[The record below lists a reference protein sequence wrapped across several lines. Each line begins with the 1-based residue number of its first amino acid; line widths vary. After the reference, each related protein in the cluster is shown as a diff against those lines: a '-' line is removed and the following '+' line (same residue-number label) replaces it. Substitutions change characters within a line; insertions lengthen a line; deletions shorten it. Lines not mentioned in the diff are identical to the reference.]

1 MDKIDI
7 KADFYTK
14 ASDEVLSA
22 LGTTQYGLTQAE
34 VDQRREFFGENI
46 LPEPEKTSL
55 LKVFLKQFNNFLVYI
70 LLLAAGFSIYFS
82 HYIDA
87 VVIGVVVLINAIF
100 GFVQEYRSEKAVAAL
115 KKLVKD
121 NIRVVRNGNMHEID
135 VKFLVPGD
143 IIFIESGDKLPADA
157 RVIESNN
164 LLTNEAALTGE
175 SVPQHKTE
183 EKLPKQVPLPERNNM
198 VYSGTVV
205 VGGEG
210 KAVVTA
216 TGKFTRLGM
225 IATDVTESGSGPSHF
240 MQKVNHLARQLGLIA
255 ILGSVIVMILG
266 WWRGFDHFEVLLLGI
281 ASAVSGIPEGLPAVL
296 AIVLAIGVQRMAKN
310 NAIIKHLSSVE
321 PLGMANVICT
331 DKTGTLTKN
340 KMTVTK
346 IYIADKAY
354 EITGTGYD
362 LEGEFWLGN
371 KKVKALADQCLTQ
384 MLTIGSLTNHA
395 AIVEPENKS
404 ENDNELEIMGD
415 PTEIAL
421 VVAAHK
427 ADLKKQE
434 LLADYKIINN
444 LSFNPEFKMQAV
456 LVERKDSDK
465 EREIFVI
472 GALESILPRCEHL
485 VCEKKQVSFS
495 DEHKEKIANSVKNE
509 ANRGHRL
516 IGAALLKVGREV
528 NEITFESLRGMTFV
542 GFFALIDP
550 PREEAVAAIEQCRSA
565 GVRLVIMTGDSKD
578 TALAISRQLGIF
590 AKDEKAADYVFT
602 DEEIREFSDSKFS
615 QIAKEV
621 KILAR
626 VSPQTKMRL
635 VKELKRQGNVVA
647 MIGDGVND
655 APALKAA
662 DIGVAMGQVGTD
674 VAREA
679 AEIILSDDN
688 FASLIKAIR
697 EGRVV
702 FNNVRR
708 TSSYLITTNVAE
720 FLILIVAIAI
730 GMPMPLLPIHVL
742 WLNLITDGFPSITL
756 ATEPSHGDVLKR
768 PPFPPKTKILN
779 SEVFYLMIIIGV
791 LMVGGT
797 LFLTYPLFKGGQLEH
812 ARTMV
817 FASMSLFQLWNVF
830 NMRSMN
836 KSILRLGFFS
846 NKWINLGL
854 LGALS
859 FQFLV
864 MYIPGLREVFS
875 FTALTLRDWLILLP
889 VTFTVVIG
897 VEIYKYFSFKD
908 KRFFK
913 V

>member
-1 MDKIDI
+1 MDKIDLQTN
-7 KADFYTK
+7 FYSKSTE
-14 ASDEVLSA
+14 EVLRILASS
-22 LGTTQYGLTQAE
+22 QYGLTQAE
-34 VDQRREFFGENI
+34 AKMRLQLYGENI
-46 LPEPEKTSL
+46 LPEPEKKSL
-55 LKVFLKQFNNFLVYI
+55 LAVFLKQFNNFLVYL
-70 LLLAAGFSIYFS
+70 LLLAAGFSVYFS

-87 VVIGVVVLINAIF
+87 VVIVIVVLVEATF

-121 NIRVVRNGNMHEID
+121 DIKVIRDGEMHEID
-135 VKFLVPGD
+135 VKYLVPGD
-143 IIFIESGDKLPADA
+143 IIFVEDGDKLPADA
-157 RVIESNN
+157 RVVESNN

-175 SVPQHKTE
+175 SVPRHKTVD
-183 EKLPKQVPLPERNNM
+183 KLSEHTPLPERSNM
-198 VYSGTVV
+198 LFSGTTV

-210 KAVVTA
+210 RAIVVG
-216 TGKFTRLGM
+216 TGKFTLLGQ
-225 IATDVTESGSGPSHF
+225 IASDVKDSGADSSHF
-240 MQKVNHLARQLGLIA
+240 MKKVDHLAKQLGFVAVI
-255 ILGSVIVMILG
+255 GSVIVMLLG
-266 WWRGFDHFEVLLLGI
+266 WWRGFDMFDVLLLGI

-296 AIVLAIGVQRMAKN
+296 AVVLAIGVQRMAKN

-346 IYIADKAY
+346 IYVSDAMYK
-354 EITGTGYD
+354 ITGTGYD
-362 LEGEFWLGN
+362 LEGDFWSDS
-371 KKVKALADQCLTQ
+371 KRIKPLANPYLTQ
-384 MLTIGSLTNHA
+384 ILIIGSLTNHA
-395 AIVEPENKS
+395 TLIEPSVDDSDEEPEV
-404 ENDNELEIMGD
+404 IGD
-415 PTEIAL
+415 PTEVAL

-434 LLADYKIINN
+434 LLADYKIIGN
-444 LSFNPEFKMQAV
+444 LSFNSDYKMQAV
-456 LVERKDSDK
+456 LVEKRG
-465 EREIFVI
+465 ERVERFVYVI
-472 GALESILPRCEHL
+472 GSLDSILPRCSHIM
-485 VCEKKQVSFS
+485 EKGKKAVFS
-495 DEHKEKIANSVKNE
+495 EKRQKYLNNLIKNE

-516 IGAALLKVGREV
+516 IGAAFFPVASDLQELTFDLLQKMV
-528 NEITFESLRGMTFV
+528 FV

-550 PREEAVAAIEQCRSA
+550 PREEAVAAIQQCYDA
-565 GVRLVIMTGDSKD
+565 GIRLVVMTGDSKD
-578 TALAISRQLGIF
+578 TALAVARQLSIF
-590 AKDEKAADYVFT
+590 KKGEKVTDIVYTDDEIND
-602 DEEIREFSDSKFS
+602 FSESKFS
-615 QIAKEV
+615 QVAKKV

-626 VSPQTKMRL
+626 VSPKTKMRL
-635 VKELKRQGNVVA
+635 VKELKKQGNVVA

-662 DIGVAMGQVGTD
+662 DIGVAMGKGGTD

-708 TSSYLITTNVAE
+708 TSSFLITTNVAE
-720 FLILIVAIAI
+720 FMILICSI
-730 GMPMPLLPIHVL
+730 GIGLPMPLLPLHIL

-768 PPFPPKTKILN
+768 PPFLPKTKILN
-779 SEVFYLMIIIGV
+779 NEVFYLMVIVGM

-797 LFLTYPLFKGGQLEH
+797 LLLTYPLFKSGQVEY

-817 FASMSLFQLWNVF
+817 FSSMALFQLWNIF

-836 KSILRLGFFS
+836 KSILSLGFFS
-846 NKWINLGL
+846 NKWINFGL
-854 LGALS
+854 LGSLIL
-859 FQFLV
+859 QGLV
-864 MYIPGLREVFS
+864 MYTPALRRVFS
-875 FTALTLRDWLILLP
+875 FVPLSFRDWLVLLP
-889 VTFTVVIG
+889 VSFTVIVG
-897 VEIYKYFSFKD
+897 VEVYKYFAFKE

-913 V
+913 I